1 MFSISVI
8 IVFFQSVKMIL
19 GFAKVIHFPHVRKR
33 AYFFRVQKKKNNKKM
48 QKHLVI

>member
-19 GFAKVIHFPHVRKR
+19 GFAKVIHFPNSTK
-33 AYFFRVQKKKNNKKM
+33 FKTK
-48 QKHLVI
+48 